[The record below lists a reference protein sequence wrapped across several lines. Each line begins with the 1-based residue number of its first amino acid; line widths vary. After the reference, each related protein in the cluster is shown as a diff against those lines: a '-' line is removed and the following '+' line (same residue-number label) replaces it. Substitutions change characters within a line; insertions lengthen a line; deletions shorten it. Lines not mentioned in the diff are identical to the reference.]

1 MSNILLYCLLALIPG
16 IPTHLDDRPRD
27 GLPAR
32 PHWLNAERAVRL
44 PDGDWLVYRYG
55 TISDSGVQVIRTDA
69 VMTKVRWQ
77 TECKPLG
84 VSHSKYYHRG
94 EVEIKNNEAIVTSI
108 ANHGQGHS
116 FVETLDL
123 ATGKKV
129 SRTTK

>member
-1 MSNILLYCLLALIPG
+1 MNSLVLSCCLLLSPSVF
-16 IPTHLDDRPRD
+16 TDDPVKD

-32 PHWLNAERAVRL
+32 PHWLDAERAVRL
-44 PDGDWLVYRYG
+44 SDGDWLVYRYG
-55 TISDSGVQVIRTDA
+55 SHSDSGVQIIRADA

-84 VSHSKYYHRG
+84 VAHSKYYHRG

-108 ANHGQGHS
+108 ANHGNGGS
-116 FVETLDL
+116 FVEKLDL
-123 ATGKKV
+123 ATGKQV